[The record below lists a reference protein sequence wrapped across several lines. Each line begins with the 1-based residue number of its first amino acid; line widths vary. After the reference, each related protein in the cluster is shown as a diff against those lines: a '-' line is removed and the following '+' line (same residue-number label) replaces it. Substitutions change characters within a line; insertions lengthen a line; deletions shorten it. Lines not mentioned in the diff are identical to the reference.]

1 MNVKDYVEYKMK
13 EKILNRKK
21 ELEKQITDLV
31 NKINQGRDAIRN
43 MESSVG
49 QIQGAIQQCNWTIDE
64 LELKDDEPV
73 AKKCGNG
80 RLEP

>member
-1 MNVKDYVEYKMK
+1 MKSLLMNVKDYVEYRMK

-21 ELEKQITDLV
+21 ELEKQMTDLV

-64 LELKDDEPV
+64 MEMKDDESM
-73 AKKCGNG
+73 AKK
-80 RLEP
+80 

>member
-1 MNVKDYVEYKMK
+1 MKNLLMNVKDYAEYRMK

-21 ELEKQITDLV
+21 ELEKQMTDLV

-64 LELKDDEPV
+64 MEMKDDESM
-73 AKKCGNG
+73 AKK
-80 RLEP
+80 

>member
-1 MNVKDYVEYKMK
+1 MNVKDYAEYRMK

-21 ELEKQITDLV
+21 ELEKQMTDLV

-64 LELKDDEPV
+64 MEMKDDESM
-73 AKKCGNG
+73 AKK
-80 RLEP
+80 

>member
-1 MNVKDYVEYKMK
+1 MKSLPMNVKDYVEYRMK

-21 ELEKQITDLV
+21 ELEKQMTDLV

-64 LELKDDEPV
+64 MEMKDDESV
-73 AKKCGNG
+73 AKK
-80 RLEP
+80 

>member
-1 MNVKDYVEYKMK
+1 MKSLPMNVKDYVEYRMK

-21 ELEKQITDLV
+21 ELEKQMTDLV

-49 QIQGAIQQCNWTIDE
+49 QIQGAIQQCNWTIDKME
-64 LELKDDEPV
+64 LEDDETLE
-73 AKKCGNG
+73 KK
-80 RLEP
+80 

>member
-1 MNVKDYVEYKMK
+1 MKSLLMNVKDYVEYRMK

-21 ELEKQITDLV
+21 ELEKQMTDLV

-64 LELKDDEPV
+64 MEMKDDESV
-73 AKKCGNG
+73 AKK
-80 RLEP
+80 

>member
-21 ELEKQITDLV
+21 ELEKQMTDLV

-49 QIQGAIQQCNWTIDE
+49 QIQGAIQQCNWTIDQME
-64 LELKDDEPV
+64 MKDDESV
-73 AKKCGNG
+73 AKK
-80 RLEP
+80 

>member
-1 MNVKDYVEYKMK
+1 MQNVHRKESMKD
-13 EKILNRKK
+13 KILARKK
-21 ELEKQITDLV
+21 ELEKQAKDLID
-31 NKINQGRDAIRN
+31 KINQGRDAIRN

-73 AKKCGNG
+73 AKK
-80 RLEP
+80 

>member
-1 MNVKDYVEYKMK
+1 MNVKDYVEYRMK
-13 EKILNRKK
+13 EKILERKK
-21 ELEKQITDLV
+21 ELEKQMTDLV

-64 LELKDDEPV
+64 MEMKDDESV
-73 AKKCGNG
+73 AKK
-80 RLEP
+80 

>member
-1 MNVKDYVEYKMK
+1 MNVKDYVEYRMK

-21 ELEKQITDLV
+21 ELEKQMTDLV

-64 LELKDDEPV
+64 MEMKDDASV
-73 AKKCGNG
+73 AKK
-80 RLEP
+80 

>member
-1 MNVKDYVEYKMK
+1 MRVKVYVEYRMK

-21 ELEKQITDLV
+21 ELEKQMTDLI

-64 LELKDDEPV
+64 LEMKDDESV
-73 AKKCGNG
+73 AKK
-80 RLEP
+80 

>member
-1 MNVKDYVEYKMK
+1 MKDI
-13 EKILNRKK
+13 ILARKK
-21 ELEKQITDLV
+21 ELEIQAKDLID
-31 NKINQGRDAIRN
+31 KINQGKDAIRN

-73 AKKCGNG
+73 AKK
-80 RLEP
+80 